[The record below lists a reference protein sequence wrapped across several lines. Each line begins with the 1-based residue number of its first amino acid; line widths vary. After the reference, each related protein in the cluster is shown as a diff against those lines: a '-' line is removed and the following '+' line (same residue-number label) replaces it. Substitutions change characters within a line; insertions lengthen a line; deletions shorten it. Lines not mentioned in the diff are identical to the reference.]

1 MDWQCQKGEVLPP
14 EPPHPFKSFSLKRN
28 WLAVKIWNAEG
39 KVSGIRFKK
48 KSILWNRKEIKQ
60 LIPSWMKIEFGDES
74 QTHDSKLFRILGG
87 SSIKPVTEQEM
98 WRCLQSQTEQGV
110 CSLTWPEWEAKCMC
124 SSCSQFSSVQ
134 FSHSVMSDSLRPH
147 ESQHARPPCPPPT
160 PGVHPCATT
169 IEPVL

>member
-60 LIPSWMKIEFGDES
+60 LIPSWMKIEFGDEEN
-74 QTHDSKLFRILGG
+74 HR
-87 SSIKPVTEQEM
+87 M
-98 WRCLQSQTEQGV
+98 WKRGENGKIRKIQYNRPGNTANLKTAIIQCL
-110 CSLTWPEWEAKCMC
+110 
-124 SSCSQFSSVQ
+124 
-134 FSHSVMSDSLRPH
+134 
-147 ESQHARPPCPPPT
+147 
-160 PGVHPCATT
+160 T
-169 IEPVL
+169 IFAF